1 MVTQNDIYLLLQP
14 TKDIHYKLEI
24 LDSNFRKLDV
34 IEGNLISDNIS
45 ISSDSNIRRTYSC
58 ELLVTNN
65 KFLIGK
71 NNYIW
76 FTRFVRPYVGVKS
89 LRTQA
94 ITWYCLGT
102 FLFTD
107 ENYTF
112 NATTKQLSLTCVD
125 MMALLDDTRKGQLD
139 QYQRVIKR
147 GTDVRSVI
155 LNLLNE
161 MGIIKYY
168 IEFNKNNQSVY
179 TYEMPYDK
187 TYPAGTTA
195 YEIIKE
201 LVDLY
206 AGTQM
211 YFDVDGTFYI
221 KRIPTDKNEIIVLDD
236 SILQKILIDEQ
247 TSTSFSSVYNHI
259 IIWGKV
265 NEPDYYSEIVSMN
278 GNTYKA
284 SVVEVS
290 IDEETNNKEE
300 IDYDEYGNFDEFSI
314 RVPSTNLENQLLSIN
329 SLPAYPI
336 VYEVLDSFEPL
347 PKGYLDANTDCV
359 FRYRKDTNDFLF
371 LGQYQCYGEAYLT
384 NNINDTNKYAVTNDK
399 SDFSLEVIGKRLKM
413 LNGGDYDN
421 IYTDSLACQRARYE
435 LYNATHKQ
443 ETLSFNIVAVP
454 WLDVNQIIRFTSNT
468 NHETNEWVINNIS
481 CDYSTFTMS
490 VSASRYYSTYI

>member
-1 MVTQNDIYLLLQP
+1 MVTQNDIDILLQS
-14 TKDIHYKLEI
+14 TKETYFCIDI
-24 LDSNFRKLDV
+24 LDSNFRKLDC

-45 ISSDSNIRRTYSC
+45 ISSDSSIRRTYNC

-65 KFLIGK
+65 KFLTGK
-71 NNYIW
+71 NSYIW

-89 LRTQA
+89 QRTQA
-94 ITWYCLGT
+94 INWYCLGT

-107 ENYTF
+107 ENYNF

-161 MGIIKYY
+161 IGITRYY

-187 TYPAGTTA
+187 TYPTGTTA

-221 KRIPTDKNEIIVLDD
+221 KRIPTDKNEPIVLDD
-236 SILQKILIDEQ
+236 SIIQKILVDEQ
-247 TSTSFSSVYNHI
+247 TATSFSSVYNHI
-259 IIWGKV
+259 VIWGNM
-265 NEPDYYSEIVSMN
+265 NEPEYYTENVTVDGS
-278 GNTYKA
+278 TYKA
-284 SVVEVS
+284 SVIEFKVDDET
-290 IDEETNNKEE
+290 EETTEIVYEE
-300 IDYDEYGNFDEFSI
+300 YKNFDEFSI
-314 RVPSTNLENQLLSIN
+314 RIPSTNVDNQLLSIN
-329 SLPAYPI
+329 SLTAYPI
-336 VYEVLDSFEPL
+336 VYEVLDNFEPL

-371 LGQYQCYGEAYLT
+371 LGQYQCYGECYLT
-384 NNINDTNKYAVTNDK
+384 NNLNDTNKYAVTNDK
-399 SDFSLEVIGKRLKM
+399 SDFVIEEIGTRLKT

-435 LYNATHKQ
+435 LYNATNKQ
-443 ETLSFNIVAVP
+443 ETLTLNVIAVP
-454 WLDVNQIIRFTSNT
+454 WLDVNQIIEFTSNT
-468 NHETNEWVINNIS
+468 NHETNKWIITNIS
-481 CDYSTFTMS
+481 CDYSTYTMT
-490 VSASRYYSTYI
+490 VNASRYYPVYI

>member
-1 MVTQNDIYLLLQP
+1 MVTQNDIEILLQP
-14 TKDIHYKLEI
+14 TKTIYCKLEV
-24 LDSNFRKLDV
+24 LDTDFRKLDS
-34 IEGNLISDNIS
+34 IEGNLISDNLS
-45 ISSDSNIRRTYSC
+45 IQSDSNMRRTYNC
-58 ELLVTNN
+58 ELLVTNK

-76 FTRFVRPYVGVKS
+76 FTRFVKPYVGVKS
-89 LRTQA
+89 QRTQA

-102 FLFTD
+102 FLFND
-107 ENYTF
+107 ESYQY
-112 NATTKQLSLTCVD
+112 NATTNQLSLSCVD

-139 QYQRVIKR
+139 QYNRKIKR
-147 GTDVRSVI
+147 GSDVRSVI
-155 LNLLNE
+155 ISLLNE
-161 MGIIKYY
+161 IGISKYY
-168 IEFNKNNQSVY
+168 IEFNKNNQTVY
-179 TYEMPYDK
+179 TFEMPYDK
-187 TYPAGTTA
+187 TFPTGTTA
-195 YEIIKE
+195 FEMIKE

-211 YFDVDGTFYI
+211 YFDIDGMFCI
-221 KRIPTDKNEIIVLDD
+221 KRIPTGENETIVLDD
-236 SILQKILIDEQ
+236 SIMQRILIDEQ

-278 GNTYKA
+278 GNTYNA
-284 SVVEVS
+284 SIIEVGM
-290 IDEETNNKEE
+290 DEEAQEKEE
-300 IDYDEYGNFDEFSI
+300 IEYTEYGNFDEFSI
-314 RVPSTNLENQLLSIN
+314 RIPSTNIENQLLSIN

-336 VYEVLDSFEPL
+336 VYDVAGYFEPL

-384 NNINDTNKYAVTNDK
+384 NNLNDTNKYAVTNDK
-399 SDFSLEVIGKRLKM
+399 SDFSLEVIGKRLKT

-443 ETLSFNIVAVP
+443 ESMNFNIVAVP
-454 WLDVNQIIRFTSNT
+454 WLDVNHIIRFTSNT
-468 NHETNEWVINNIS
+468 NHETNEWIINSIS

-490 VSASRYYSTYI
+490 VTASRYYPTYI